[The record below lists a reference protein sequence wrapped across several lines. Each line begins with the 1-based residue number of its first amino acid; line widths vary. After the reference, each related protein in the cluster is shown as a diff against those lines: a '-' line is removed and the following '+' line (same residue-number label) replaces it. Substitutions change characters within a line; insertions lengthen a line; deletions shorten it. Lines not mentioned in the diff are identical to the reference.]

1 VKQPVNDYRHSP
13 YQPGYPVQP
22 RTNGLAITSLVFG
35 VLGFLVLPIVGSL
48 VGLACGIPA
57 KRSIERSN
65 GRETGRELAIAGI
78 ILSSVG
84 LATWGGLLLFGFGVG
99 AMQSIFV

>member
-1 VKQPVNDYRHSP
+1 MNQPANDYRHSP

>member
-1 VKQPVNDYRHSP
+1 MNQPEQDYRQSS

-48 VGLACGIPA
+48 IGIACGVPA
-57 KRSIERSN
+57 KRSIDRSN
-65 GRETGRELAIAGI
+65 GRESGRELAVAGI
-78 ILSSVG
+78 VLSSVG
-84 LATWGGLLLFGFGVG
+84 LVVWGGLLSFGFGIG
-99 AMQSIFV
+99 AMQSIFS